1 MNNSVLVQHK
11 SLKEEI
17 FDFLHGQTITGKF
30 LPGDWLRQD
39 EIANQL
45 GVSMTPVREA
55 LDLLV
60 ASGLAERI
68 PYRGVRV
75 MELTNQEITEAYGLR
90 MVLEGLAA
98 REAASVI
105 TVPQI
110 QHLEEII
117 EQMRMH
123 VNLSDMSH
131 ARQLSREFHQ
141 TIVDASGN
149 QLLSMIYQIV
159 SNRFP
164 DWMLYE
170 ALFRHPELLENSLAR
185 EHTEHSTL
193 VKALKDGNPELAC
206 QSASDHIISLG
217 RDIEELLGIPVHLI
231 KAKESPV

>member
-1 MNNSVLVQHK
+1 VNNPVLVQHK

-75 MELTNQEITEAYGLR
+75 MELTNQEITEACSLR

-98 REAASVI
+98 HEAASVI
-105 TVPQI
+105 TIPQI

-117 EQMRMH
+117 DQMRLH

-141 TIVDASGN
+141 PFSRLDA
-149 QLLSMIYQIV
+149 L
-159 SNRFP
+159 
-164 DWMLYE
+164 
-170 ALFRHPELLENSLAR
+170 
-185 EHTEHSTL
+185 
-193 VKALKDGNPELAC
+193 
-206 QSASDHIISLG
+206 
-217 RDIEELLGIPVHLI
+217 
-231 KAKESPV
+231 